1 MLMSEYKIPL
11 IDLQEQ
17 SVRLGDEL
25 LSRVK
30 NVIMSAQY
38 IMGNEVKTFEE
49 SFAKFIGT
57 KHAISC
63 GNGTDALVLAL
74 EALGVGNGDEVI
86 TTTYT
91 FFATAE
97 SIAYVGAKPVFIDV
111 NPETFNMDAALIE
124 KAITSKTKAIMPVH
138 LFGQAC
144 KMDEIMAIASKHN
157 LYVIE
162 DACQAVGGSYK
173 GQMLGTFGDVA
184 CFSFFPTK
192 NLGAAGDGGMI
203 VTSNDRIAT
212 TLKALRVHGSGE
224 NGKAALTY
232 RNESSLDALNCDT
245 PDGLNLDNT
254 VYNAS
259 KYYNYIVGHNSRLD
273 ELQAAVLNVKLN
285 YLNEW
290 NERRSVLAQNYSDQ
304 LSSLQTKG
312 QFKVP
317 YTSTDVKHVYHMY
330 ILKAENKEALT
341 NYLASKGIATGIYYP
356 VPLHL
361 QKAFENLG
369 YKVGDFPVAEY
380 LSKRTFAIPMYAE
393 LTDEQQAYI
402 ISTINNYA
410 NTI

>member
-11 IDLQEQ
+11 IDLKEQ
-17 SVRLGDEL
+17 SARLGDEL
-25 LSRVK
+25 LSRIK
-30 NVIMSAQY
+30 NVILSAQY

-49 SFAKFIGT
+49 NFAKFIGT

-74 EALGVGNGDEVI
+74 EALGIGSGDEVI

-97 SIAYVGAKPVFIDV
+97 SIAYVGAKPVFVDV
-111 NPETFNMDAALIE
+111 DPETFNMDAALIE
-124 KAITSKTKAIMPVH
+124 KSITPKTKAIMPVH

-144 KMDEIMAIASKHN
+144 EMDEIMAIASKHN

-162 DACQAVGGSYK
+162 DACQAVGGTYK
-173 GQMLGTFGDVA
+173 GQRLGTFGDVA

-203 VTSNDRIAT
+203 VTSNDKIAT

-224 NGKAALTY
+224 NGKAAYTY
-232 RNESSLDALNCDT
+232 RNEGSLEALNRDT
-245 PDGLNLDNT
+245 TESVNSDNT

-273 ELQAAVLNVKLN
+273 ELQAAVLNVKLD
-285 YLNEW
+285 YLEKW
-290 NERRSVLAQNYSDQ
+290 NERRLEIAKNYSDQ
-304 LSSLQTKG
+304 LSSVQNKG

-317 YTSTDVKHVYHMY
+317 YASNDVKHVYHMY

-341 NYLASKGIATGIYYP
+341 DYLASKGISTGIYYP

-369 YKVGDFPVAEY
+369 YEVGDFPVAEY

-402 ISTINNYA
+402 VSTIHNYA
-410 NTI
+410 NNI